1 MTHQILTIDE
11 IDGGREKNESVHFL
25 VHKISI
31 LWSEMHENKIEI
43 RRCSMLNRFYSAI
56 ETFSRPFQSCVQER
70 KTVYGNKLQHQSSV
84 LFFLDFSIFT
94 VILSYFL
101 RFVRIGPF
109 AIYTKIRL
117 CRSILWYLCTCIWVC
132 MCRRNLNCL

>member
-43 RRCSMLNRFYSAI
+43 RRCSTDFILPSKHSRAHFNRVYKREKPFTEINYS
-56 ETFSRPFQSCVQER
+56 TNRRSFFS
-70 KTVYGNKLQHQSSV
+70 
-84 LFFLDFSIFT
+84 LDFSIFT
-94 VILSYFL
+94 VILLYFL

-132 MCRRNLNCL
+132 MYRRNLNCL